1 MKENSIIRRIG
12 EAAMLEQLAEEAAEL
27 AKAALKKARILRREN
42 PTPVGLDEADKS
54 LIEEYTDVVQCAKEL
69 QLEWDLQQAYM
80 KHDRWVKQLENRM
93 QESVDPDNPPG
104 KVNLKPVGP
113 DVITPYHP

>member
-1 MKENSIIRRIG
+1 MKENSIMEMIG

-69 QLEWDLQQAYM
+69 QLEWDLLQVYNKHERWM
-80 KHDRWVKQLENRM
+80 KRLREKPESPIKSQVPRKPLTLEPDTTD
-93 QESVDPDNPPG
+93 DP
-104 KVNLKPVGP
+104 
-113 DVITPYHP
+113 PYHP